1 MILAVMNRLYVEDL
15 DDYELEDLIDGVV
28 MDAPTLYDA
37 KSRTKY
43 LNIPS
48 GFDIETTKIIVNDN
62 IKTAYC
68 YHWQLGF
75 GDYIIKGRN
84 LDGMKKLFEFI
95 ISSIKSNKENYKL
108 YIFDANLGYEW
119 QFCKHYWRE
128 MDITKLFAKSK
139 RNPLEIELGKTIV
152 MREVLGLFGN
162 SLAQIA
168 KNYCGIKKLVGDL
181 DYDEVILSSTIM
193 TDKEIGY
200 CDRDVEILV
209 TLARDYI
216 YKNYLC
222 KNGNGQI
229 PYTAIGIVRNRIKKE
244 LGKRLKS
251 EREYIK
257 SCMPTKDEY
266 ELFRRYLFKGGIC
279 GSNIVKMNIIY
290 ENCVK
295 GADITS
301 DYPYQMLTK
310 KFPMGKPIIVDN
322 NQFMK
327 DNKPYIA
334 VIRFNKF
341 KSKSTHALM
350 SAHKALNKEELKGDS
365 ACTILDNNR
374 IQYAENIELVV
385 NDVEFKSLK
394 KVYKWKRA
402 HVLKCWKFDGEYS
415 ILPEHM
421 RKVVIE
427 QYLKKEELKSLGKKE
442 TQEYRDAKAF
452 VNGIFGMCAT
462 ALFMEEWV
470 YNDKKCDIWIEED
483 EDGNKVN
490 KDYEECCELLFLSPF
505 WGFWITS
512 YAREMLIDVISKFP
526 RAIIQYDTDSVYY
539 LTNTEQSE
547 ALEKYLENKNRIMRE
562 KNDILFLSNKRM
574 LSIGTWDFTKTFKK
588 FKALGSKRY
597 MYEDKDG
604 VHVVL
609 AGCRKSKKDG
619 RKVGKE
625 DISTLVL
632 QCEYNNKK
640 NGTNLSP
647 FEFFSKDGML
657 IDEEHSEKLCSIYV
671 NDEIIVD
678 YKDRDG
684 NIEKIYCPSSVVLE
698 PIPFKMS
705 MGKVHKELFE
715 IAVERYMQNSTE
727 RKVYDIWK
735 ELKKS
740 NI

>member
-1 MILAVMNRLYVEDL
+1 MILDIMNKLYIEDL
-15 DDYELEDLIDGVV
+15 DDFELEDLIDGVIINSK
-28 MDAPTLYDA
+28 TLYDA
-37 KSRTKY
+37 KSRQKY
-43 LNIPS
+43 LNIPC
-48 GFDIETTKIIVNDN
+48 GFDIETTKIIVNEN
-62 IKTAYC
+62 VKTAYC

-75 GDYIIKGRN
+75 GDYIIKGRR
-84 LDGMKKLFEFI
+84 LDGMQKLFEMI

-119 QFCKHYWRE
+119 QFCKHYWRK
-128 MDITKLFAKSK
+128 MNITKLFAKSK
-139 RNPLEIELGKTIV
+139 RNPLEIEIGNAIV

-181 DYDEVILSSTIM
+181 DYNETILSSTIM

-209 TLARDYI
+209 TLAREYI
-216 YKNYLC
+216 YKNYLV
-222 KNGNGQI
+222 KKGEGQI
-229 PYTAIGIVRNRIKKE
+229 PYTATGIVRNRIKKE
-244 LGKRLKS
+244 LGKNLKS
-251 EREYIK
+251 ERNYIK
-257 SCMPTKDEY
+257 ECMPTKDEY

-279 GSNIVKMNIIY
+279 GSNIVKMNIIH

-310 KFPMGKPIIVDN
+310 KFPMGKPIIVNN
-322 NQFMK
+322 NQFME
-327 DNKPYIA
+327 DDKPYIA
-334 VIRFNKF
+334 IIRFNKF

-350 SAHKALNKEELKGDS
+350 SAHKALNKEELKGNKEINS
-365 ACTILDNNR
+365 CTILDNNR
-374 IQYAENIELVV
+374 IQYAENIELVL
-385 NDVEFKSLK
+385 NDIEFKSLK

-402 HVLKCWKFDGEYS
+402 QVLKCWKFNDGYS
-415 ILPEHM
+415 ILPSHM
-421 RKVVIE
+421 RKVCIE
-427 QYLKKEELKSLGKKE
+427 QYLKKEELKSSGKSE

-452 VNGIFGMCAT
+452 VNSIFGMCAT
-462 ALFMEEWV
+462 ALFMEEWI
-470 YNDKKCDIWIEED
+470 YNDETCDIWIEED
-483 EDGNKVN
+483 ENGNKIT

-547 ALEKYLENKNRIMRE
+547 ALEKYLKNKNRLMRE
-562 KNDILFLSNKRM
+562 KNNILFLGNEHM
-574 LSIGTWDFTKTFKK
+574 LSIGTWDFTETFKK

-597 MYEDKDG
+597 MYESKKG
-604 VHVVL
+604 IKVVL
-609 AGCRKSKKDG
+609 AGCRKSKKE
-619 RKVGKE
+619 GKE
-625 DISTLVL
+625 GISTLVL
-632 QCEYNNKK
+632 QCEDNNKK
-640 NGTNLSP
+640 NGTNISP
-647 FEFFSKDGML
+647 FEFFNKEGML
-657 IDEEHSEKLCSIYV
+657 IDEEHSEKLCSLYV
-671 NDEIIVD
+671 EDEIIVSK
-678 YKDRDG
+678 KDRDG
-684 NIEKIYCPSSVVLE
+684 NIEEIYCPSAIVLE
-698 PIPFKMS
+698 PIPFKMT

-735 ELKKS
+735 SLKKS